1 MRKYIL
7 PFITMLIINFLG
19 LYLGGLATNPGVK
32 SDWYQHQILQAPWTP
47 PGYVFAITWT
57 LIGITWSVLG
67 AWLWKN
73 KKELIDI
80 YAIGWFLNL
89 SWNFL
94 FFTFHTTIA
103 AGFVI
108 VLLALSI
115 LFILE
120 QLRRTGNQKVSFW
133 GYIYFFWLM
142 IATSLNWYIIF
153 MN

>member
-32 SDWYQHQILQAPWTP
+32 SYWYQHQILQAPWTP

-80 YAIGWFLNL
+80 YAMGWFFNL

-94 FFTFHTTIA
+94 FFTM
-103 AGFVI
+103 VI
-108 VLLALSI
+108 QITL
-115 LFILE
+115 
-120 QLRRTGNQKVSFW
+120 QDLRSCNR
-133 GYIYFFWLM
+133 IYFCFHSFSRMTTL
-142 IATSLNWYIIF
+142 TQLLSSQNCCESLIHLDYWQLGRCF
-153 MN
+153 